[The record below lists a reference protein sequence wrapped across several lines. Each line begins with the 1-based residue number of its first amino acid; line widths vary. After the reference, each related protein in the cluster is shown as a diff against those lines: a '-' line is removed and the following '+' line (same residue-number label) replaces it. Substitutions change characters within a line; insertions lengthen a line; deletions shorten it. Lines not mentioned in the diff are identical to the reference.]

1 MTILGVLLTILAVAV
16 AIPCAVLF
24 VECMVAL
31 LPGDDT
37 EPLDTSTPR
46 PRTAVLIPAHNEAA
60 GIAPTVTGLRAQ
72 LGPADRLIVIADNCS
87 DDTAAVAR
95 AAGAEVIERQDTTKR
110 GKGFAIVF
118 AVDHLA
124 ATNPPEAVIIV
135 DADCRISE
143 GGLERLAREAVATNR
158 PIQGEY
164 VLGAPDKPTPKGVI
178 SALAVLLRNRVRPLG
193 MRRMGFPA
201 HLTGSGMSFPY
212 AVLRAAPHPGGN
224 LVEDLVMGIEF
235 ALAGHPPLHCRAV
248 QVTSELPEGDDVA
261 LGQRRRW
268 EHGQMAT
275 LREYAP
281 KLILA
286 GLTRGRLELL
296 AMGLDLAVPP
306 LALLVMMM
314 GAATV
319 VAAIVAAVGIATAP
333 LAVLL
338 GALVLLAVAVLSTW
352 AKFGGEK
359 LPLRYAAVVP
369 LYVLWKIPMYFTFFL
384 RGKHKTWDR
393 TKRKGEG
400 PPPA

>member
-1 MTILGVLLTILAVAV
+1 MTVLGVLLAILAIAV

-24 VECMVAL
+24 IECLVAL
-31 LPGDDT
+31 LPGADT
-37 EPLDTSTPR
+37 DPLDASGPR
-46 PRTAVLIPAHNEAA
+46 PRTAVLIPAHNEST
-60 GIAPTVTGLRAQ
+60 GVVPTITGLRAQ

-95 AAGAEVIERQDTTKR
+95 AAGAEVIERQDTTRR

-135 DADCRISE
+135 DADCRISN
-143 GGLERLAREAVATNR
+143 GGLERLAREAVVTNR
-158 PIQGEY
+158 PVQGEY
-164 VLGAPDKPTPKGVI
+164 VLAAPERPTPKGVI

-201 HLTGSGMSFPY
+201 HLTGSGMSFPW

-224 LVEDLVMGIEF
+224 LVEDLVMGVEF
-235 ALAGHPPLHCRAV
+235 ALAGHPPLHCRDV
-248 QVTSELPEGDDVA
+248 QVSSELPEGDDVA

-268 EHGQMAT
+268 EHGQLAT
-275 LREYAP
+275 LLHYAP
-281 KLILA
+281 KLIVA
-286 GLTRGRLELL
+286 GLTRFRLDLL

-306 LALLVMMM
+306 LALLVMLA
-314 GAATV
+314 G
-319 VAAIVAAVGIATAP
+319 GATAAAALAAWLGVSTLP
-333 LAVLL
+333 LTILL
-338 GALVLLAVAVLSTW
+338 GALALLAVAVLGTW
-352 AKFGGEK
+352 IKFGGDK
-359 LPLRYAAVVP
+359 LPLRYAVVVP
-369 LYVLWKIPMYFTFFL
+369 LYVLWKIPLYFTFFL

-400 PPPA
+400 Q

>member
-1 MTILGVLLTILAVAV
+1 VTIIGVLLSILAVVV

-31 LPGDDT
+31 LPGADT
-37 EPLDTSTPR
+37 DPLDTSGPR
-46 PRTAVLIPAHNEAA
+46 PRTAVLIPAHNESS
-60 GIAPTVTGLRAQ
+60 GIAPTIAGLRAQ

-95 AAGAEVIERQDTTKR
+95 AAGAEAIERQDTTRR

-124 ATNPPEAVIIV
+124 ANPPEAVIIV

-143 GGLERLAREAVATNR
+143 GGLERLSREAVATNR
-158 PIQGEY
+158 PVQGEY
-164 VLGAPDKPTPKGVI
+164 VLAAPERPTPKGVI

-201 HLTGSGMSFPY
+201 HLTGSGMSFPW
-212 AVLRAAPHPGGN
+212 AILRAAPHPGGN

-248 QVTSELPEGDDVA
+248 QVMSELPEGDDVA

-275 LREYAP
+275 LLHYAP
-281 KLILA
+281 KLLSA
-286 GLTRGRLELL
+286 GLTRLRPSLL

-306 LALLVMMM
+306 LALLVMLA
-314 GAATV
+314 GGSTVLAAL
-319 VAAIVAAVGIATAP
+319 AAWAGLSATP
-333 LAVLL
+333 LAILL
-338 GALVLLAVAVLSTW
+338 GGLVLLAVAVLATW
-352 AKFGGEK
+352 AKFGGDK
-359 LPLRYAAVVP
+359 LPLRYAVVVP

-384 RGKHKTWDR
+384 KGKHKTWDR

-400 PPPA
+400 DKV